1 MKEKE
6 LMEKLMLTEAD
17 LFGLKLAVQ
26 ESLDNLLFGPP
37 KIRKARIFT
46 RLEPMEDLLKRDEQ
60 RVKDGFPKKIRTR
73 STIVGNKVISV
84 PFVEEEK
91 LIHGEFEPKKLKK
104 WTKFPSPAGA
114 RLAFL
119 AADEEDEDIG
129 ETGGRGP
136 GEVGDVIGE
145 IPISGAGGGG
155 GSEPGTEPGPH
166 EEEIYETGKR
176 LMEKYELP
184 NLREKGK
191 KVMVEEPIY
200 ELTDRYRGAGQVLD
214 KKATMRRIIKT
225 NIQLGRIKRGE
236 RINPRKLV
244 VGPSDKIYRIVSRER
259 QYKSMAV
266 VFFLRDYS
274 GSMWGEPTEV
284 IVEQHLMI
292 YAWLMVQYERL
303 VIPRFIVHDTEA
315 REVTVEQYFRLMA
328 GGGTLI
334 PSGYR
339 KILEIIK
346 SEGLDRDYNIYIFQG
361 TDGEDFDDG
370 TQAIPLIREILKY
383 TNRMGVT
390 VLQHPYWGEDRETWF
405 EQYVKRGN
413 FVSQKS
419 LFRMYTMSYLD
430 VTEEQQAE
438 AIKYLVAQD

>member
-1 MKEKE
+1 MEEKDLMKR
-6 LMEKLMLTEAD
+6 LMLTEAD
-17 LFGLKLAVQ
+17 LFGLQLRAQ
-26 ESLDNLLFGPP
+26 ETLENFIFGSS
-37 KIRKARIFT
+37 KIRKSRIFT

-60 RVKDGFPKKIRTR
+60 RVKDGFPRKIRTR
-73 STIVGNKVISV
+73 RVMVGDKVVSV

-104 WTKFPSPAGA
+104 WVQFP
-114 RLAFL
+114 
-119 AADEEDEDIG
+119 DEDEDLG
-129 ETGGRGP
+129 ETGGHGP

-145 IPISGAGGGG
+145 IPIPGAGEGAGP
-155 GSEPGTEPGPH
+155 EPGTEPGPH

-176 LMEKYELP
+176 LMKKYQLP
-184 NLREKGK
+184 NLKEKGK
-191 KVMVEEPIY
+191 KVLVEEPIY
-200 ELTDRYRGAGQVLD
+200 ELTDRYRGAGQLRD
-214 KKATMRRIIKT
+214 TKATMRRVIKR
-225 NIQLGRIKRGE
+225 NIQLGRIKKGE
-236 RINPRKLV
+236 KIKLSKLI
-244 VGPSDKIYRIVSRER
+244 VGPRDKIYKVVSRER
-259 QYKSMAV
+259 QYKSQAV

-274 GSMWGEPTEV
+274 GSMWGKPTEV
-284 IVEQHLMI
+284 IVEQHIMI
-292 YAWLMVQYERL
+292 YAWLMVQYEKL

-315 REVTVEQYFRLMA
+315 KEVTVEQYFRLRA

-346 SEGLDRDYNIYIFQG
+346 GEGLDRDYNIYVFQG
-361 TDGEDFDDG
+361 TDGEDWDDG

-390 VLQHPYWGEDRETWF
+390 VLKHPYWGGERESVF
-405 EQYVKRGN
+405 EQYVKRGD
-413 FVSQKS
+413 FVSQKA

-430 VTEEQQAE
+430 VTEEKQAE